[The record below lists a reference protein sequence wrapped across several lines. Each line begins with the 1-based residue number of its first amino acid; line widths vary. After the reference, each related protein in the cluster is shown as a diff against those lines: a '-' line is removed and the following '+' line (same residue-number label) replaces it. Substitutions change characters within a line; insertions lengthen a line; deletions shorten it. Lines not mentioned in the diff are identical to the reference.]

1 MSLTEE
7 TRSELY
13 GTLSELVGSNGA
25 EYLMTQGPPGG
36 WEQYPTNT
44 DLQALATKMAA
55 GFNEA
60 TTERKIL
67 RTNMTAGFAAAETD
81 RKNIRTDMTAGFAAA
96 ETDRKNIR
104 TDMTAGFAAAE
115 TDRKNIRTEMNAG
128 FTAAEADRNTIRAE
142 MTAGFAE
149 TNAKIDGLGSDV
161 KTEIAKLAGTR
172 SRDVWAFTA
181 TVAVL
186 ALMFTV
192 AVIIGA

>member
-1 MSLTEE
+1 MYLTEE

-36 WEQYPTNT
+36 WEQYPNNT
-44 DLQALATKMAA
+44 DLQALATKMAE

-60 TTERKIL
+60 GTERQIL
-67 RTNMTAGFAAAETD
+67 RTDMTTGFTEAAAD
-81 RKNIRTDMTAGFAAA
+81 RKNIRTDMTAGFTEA
-96 ETDRKNIR
+96 E
-104 TDMTAGFAAAE
+104 A
-115 TDRKNIRTEMNAG
+115 DRKNIRTEMAAG
-128 FTAAEADRNTIRAE
+128 FTAADAK

-149 TNAKIDGLGSDV
+149 TNAKIDKLGADMQ
-161 KTEIAKLAGTR
+161 TGFAKLAGTR

-186 ALMFTV
+186 ALMFVV
-192 AVIIGA
+192 ALIASV